1 MRRKDNGNQ
10 SYQQS
15 IQTVKKKGLKLSART
30 ELVEQNP
37 LPSGKAGPVIRTQPT
52 KGRFMSEKYW
62 GEERTGGEAGE
73 REKEEE
79 GAIRTSHG

>member
-1 MRRKDNGNQ
+1 M
-10 SYQQS
+10 
-15 IQTVKKKGLKLSART
+15 KKKGLKLSART

-73 REKEEE
+73 SEKEEE